1 MGLLSELD
9 EKRLRLAR
17 VAKRQAFDCYLRHG
31 QVPAA
36 PERLAEAVASQ
47 AKFLDFGLFWRTGGR
62 IWGQFASTT
71 SKRA

>member
-1 MGLLSELD
+1 MGLLPTELD

-36 PERLAEAVASQ
+36 LERLADAVASQ
-47 AKFLDFGLFWRTGGR
+47 AKFLDFGLP
-62 IWGQFASTT
+62 
-71 SKRA
+71 